1 MKICV
6 VPKNKI
12 GGTMRCK
19 EEKKK
24 RQGSDLIKM
33 IETVEQALATAK
45 KVYRLIEPIVNAFT
59 NRPKS
64 K

>member
-1 MKICV
+1 
-6 VPKNKI
+6 
-12 GGTMRCK
+12 MRCK

-24 RQGSDLIKM
+24 RQGCDLIKM